1 MPGRDLASA
10 LYTFVDAELTEEL
23 RPEGVERRGATLAR
37 PLDLHFSVEAH
48 MAVGCEDE
56 HTVGEHNRLLY
67 IVGDEEHCRTMTLAE
82 HGQQTMI
89 LRRGRASRAPKGSP
103 PTITGRSHPIGE
115 SALLSGSV
123 DCSVGTQGARLQPRM
138 PESTIRRLLG
148 LLVLAIG
155 IRYTWLAAG

>member
-48 MAVGCEDE
+48 MAVGSEDE
-56 HTVGEHNRLLY
+56 HTVGEHNRLLD

-82 HGQQTMI
+82 HGQQTI
-89 LRRGRASRAPKGSP
+89 HLEARQGIRGAEG
-103 PTITGRSHPIGE
+103 
-115 SALLSGSV
+115 LSTHHHGSV
-123 DCSVGTQGARLQPRM
+123 APDWGVGIALGIGGLLGGYTGARLQPRM